1 MISRARP
8 LLGTLVS
15 IRAQAEESAVV
26 RAFAAIERVHSL
38 MSLQSAH
45 GDLCRIN
52 AEAHRRAVRVHPWT
66 LRVLRGAAAISRASR
81 GAFDI
86 TLGRL
91 GAAHDEVMLLPDGRV
106 RLRRRAS
113 LDLGGIAK
121 GFAVDLAVAV
131 LRRNGARAGSV
142 NAGGDLR
149 VFGAAEQSVRV
160 RLPGDCA
167 LAAPL
172 LALRDASCATSGS
185 YFGSRQVDAR
195 RRRTLCSGYSVT
207 VRAPTCMVAD
217 ALTKAVAALGPQ
229 PALLRRFGA
238 QAYLVD
244 AAGTVHAPRG

>member
-15 IRAQAEESAVV
+15 IRAQAEERAVV
-26 RAFAAIERVHSL
+26 RAFAAVERIHSL
-38 MSLQSAH
+38 MSLQSAPS
-45 GDLCRIN
+45 DLCLIN
-52 AEAHRRAVRVHPWT
+52 RDAHRRPVRVHPWT
-66 LRVLRGAAAISRASR
+66 LRVLRGAAAISRASE

-86 TLGRL
+86 TLGLR
-91 GAAHDEVMLLPDGRV
+91 GAAHDDVVLLPDGRV
-106 RLRRRAS
+106 RLRRRAR

-121 GFAVDLAVAV
+121 GFAVDVAVAV
-131 LRRNGARAGSV
+131 LRRNGASAGSV

-149 VFGAAEQSVRV
+149 VFGSLEQTVRV
-160 RLPGDCA
+160 RLPGNSA

-185 YFGSRQVDAR
+185 YFGSRQIDAR

-207 VRAPTCMVAD
+207 VRAPSCMVAD
-217 ALTKAVAALGPQ
+217 GLTKAVAALGPQ

-244 AAGTVHAPRG
+244 AGGTVYAPAR